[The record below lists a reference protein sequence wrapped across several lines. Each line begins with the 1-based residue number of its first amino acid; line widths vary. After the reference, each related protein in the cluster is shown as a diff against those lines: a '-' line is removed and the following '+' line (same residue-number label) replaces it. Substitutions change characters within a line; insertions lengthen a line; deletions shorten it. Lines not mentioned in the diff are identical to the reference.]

1 MENIIITKINECK
14 SHCRDF
20 LIFENYL
27 NCIYCNLN
35 HKYKTN
41 KGYLIDLK
49 EYEQYKNDLLYQ
61 VYKNNKNEYEDE
73 IICKICELISINKS
87 LELKKFEQV
96 QIESYQD
103 LKNKLYNNNEYLL
116 ISESLW
122 SNICKRGKENESC
135 IEYYINDSDLYF
147 ILKDNTFVY
156 FRNNKNILNKTSY
169 ISSEDIKKIETPL
182 NINNDII
189 INAENKKDLKEAN
202 NYEKNDNIIDVQNNE
217 NKNNKDKLSN
227 LIKIMLEY
235 YLFERKIK
243 EETKS
248 LVKEVNN
255 SGYLIDKKIIN
266 NWKKSVNYEKIKDN
280 FFSKYLQNNI
290 SVLKKEQKE
299 SILDFMIKNNDKFVI
314 NDVQIKSLDYLTIE
328 EFKTFSK
335 TNSFVLI
342 NKNIF
347 ELMNDKKEIKES
359 PIEYKI
365 IKKIIKFTLKNQNF

>member
-156 FRNNKNILNKTSY
+156 FSNNKNILNKTSY

-335 TNSFVLI
+335 TNSFVF
-342 NKNIF
+342 K
-347 ELMNDKKEIKES
+347 
-359 PIEYKI
+359 
-365 IKKIIKFTLKNQNF
+365 